1 MPKVRKAVLPVSS
14 INPRLLTATNSIPKK
29 ILPPSARPLTQT
41 AVDKARAAG
50 PENFIF
56 GAAYDNGKSESGG
69 TSGFQHLN
77 ETDQTHDVDMW
88 TVEEALDDIF
98 RERQMVGLRILIV
111 WFEILNMLSQ
121 RFVRRKIFFFACGAH
136 YPDLRL
142 LSDNRLLALKRKN
155 HD

>member
-1 MPKVRKAVLPVSS
+1 MPKVRKAVLAVSS
-14 INPRLLTATNSIPKK
+14 INTRLLTATNSIPKE
-29 ILPPSARPLTQT
+29 ILLPSARSLTQT
-41 AVDKARAAG
+41 AVDKARDAG

-56 GAAYDNGKSESGG
+56 GASESGG

-88 TVEEALDDIF
+88 TVEEALDDII

-121 RFVRRKIFFFACGAH
+121 RFVRGKISFFCLWWTLF
-136 YPDLRL
+136 
-142 LSDNRLLALKRKN
+142 
-155 HD
+155 